1 MKYMLITIMLITGL
15 FAQFSRGT
23 ISAGALFNYSSS
35 EEGGGLRFVVVA
47 PKKNFP
53 RAVDRNKIKRRMRE
67 IVRKKRSLLE
77 SSGFNWFLFVYLKE
91 EVLSSGAMQK
101 ELTKLI
107 RSL

>member
-1 MKYMLITIMLITGL
+1 M
-15 FAQFSRGT
+15 
-23 ISAGALFNYSSS
+23 
-35 EEGGGLRFVVVA
+35 
-47 PKKNFP
+47 
-53 RAVDRNKIKRRMRE
+53 RA